1 MEMRKLLMDTLCQQ
15 GLFIVVE
22 LLLGY
27 SHCEGNGVY
36 SMIEKSV
43 KDWAYTIYN
52 WVFLFLI
59 CYYR

>member
-27 SHCEGNGVY
+27 SHC
-36 SMIEKSV
+36 V
-43 KDWAYTIYN
+43 KEMESI
-52 WVFLFLI
+52 V
-59 CYYR
+59 